1 MKKITKH
8 QKDMIFND
16 LIHYY
21 QFCKK
26 DRRNHIFNAIS
37 FFKRFNRGEEMNVDL
52 NLIKSSFVKSKISYD
67 YYRKMKMV
75 ALLIKNGLLKF
86 VSKEDYIQAINDAI
100 SNYELQVKTKLLHI
114 NASFNRIEG
123 LKNSVDENIV
133 SLMEEEKKLLID
145 CKLYSVYLKKLESA
159 KILLDRINSVS

>member
-1 MKKITKH
+1 
-8 QKDMIFND
+8 
-16 LIHYY
+16 
-21 QFCKK
+21 
-26 DRRNHIFNAIS
+26 
-37 FFKRFNRGEEMNVDL
+37 
-52 NLIKSSFVKSKISYD
+52 
-67 YYRKMKMV
+67 MV

-159 KILLDRINSVS
+159 RILLDRINSVS